1 MASLGQRVRD
11 FRYFKGWG
19 PDELASRAEI
29 SRTAI
34 YQIENGKTGSPHAS
48 TLRRIAVALDVSMD
62 ELLGHPESTAHQ
74 TTRTV
79 TDHAVSA
86 SPERECADWMPAD
99 GGLLALLPHEDPKQ
113 LEDRIQQWITDMQP
127 RNAVERD
134 LVCHAARL
142 AHRVRQAARTQTQKV
157 SAAAQEGSRP
167 RPQAALHRR
176 ARDRYDEPAV
186 FVRGLEDSAEGC
198 HWLLERWAEFR
209 NLLDRKA
216 GWSWPEMFRFIRLQG
231 KHSIEAVYDPALN
244 SIFLAWEVLFPK
256 SGHGFWNP
264 CKNRMA
270 SDDPAHNSL
279 LVWREIAPRPRDKTE
294 ALAVL
299 SSVVDQHI
307 GRLEELLAKYEEIEE
322 EEAAERCD
330 RAALDSSPA
339 FEGHRRYQSTQTRE
353 LLRTLDTLRR
363 MRNAE
368 CGTGNGEGEMADDK
382 WGGFAGSEPGQLRGV
397 RPNSAAHNAA
407 GLAGEK
413 VRSWELTVYP
423 RSHIRR

>member
-19 PDELASRAEI
+19 LDELASRAEI

-86 SPERECADWMPAD
+86 SPGREFADWMPAD
-99 GGLLALLPHEDPKQ
+99 RGLLTLLPHEDPKQ
-113 LEDRIQQWITDMQP
+113 LEDHGSSSGSRTCSPATPSSVTWSAT
-127 RNAVERD
+127 RRGWLTGSVRLRGRRRRRSAHRLKKVRD
-134 LVCHAARL
+134 LGRKLLYIVGPG
-142 AHRVRQAARTQTQKV
+142 TD
-157 SAAAQEGSRP
+157 SSPGP
-167 RPQAALHRR
+167 PW
-176 ARDRYDEPAV
+176 DDEPAV
-186 FVRGLEDSAEGC
+186 FMRGLEESTEGC
-198 HWLLERWAEFR
+198 RWLLERWAEFR

-270 SDDPAHNSL
+270 SNDPAHNSL

-322 EEAAERCD
+322 EEAAERSD

-353 LLRTLDTLRR
+353 LLRTLDTLRK
-363 MRNAE
+363 NAE
-368 CGTGNGEGEMADDK
+368 CGMRNGE
-382 WGGFAGSEPGQLRGV
+382 WRRRNGG
-397 RPNSAAHNAA
+397 
-407 GLAGEK
+407 
-413 VRSWELTVYP
+413 
-423 RSHIRR
+423 

>member
-86 SPERECADWMPAD
+86 SPGRECADWMPAD

-157 SAAAQEGSRP
+157 SA
-167 RPQAALHRR
+167 RR
-176 ARDRYDEPAV
+176 LKKVRDLGRKLLYIAGPGTDSSPGPPWDDEPAV
-186 FVRGLEDSAEGC
+186 FVRGLEESAEGC

-307 GRLEELLAKYEEIEE
+307 GRLAELLAKYKEIEE

-368 CGTGNGEGEMADDK
+368 RGMEKEKWRMTNGAASRGQSR
-382 WGGFAGSEPGQLRGV
+382 GSFAGSDLILQPIMPLDLPVKKSGRG
-397 RPNSAAHNAA
+397 N
-407 GLAGEK
+407 
-413 VRSWELTVYP
+413 
-423 RSHIRR
+423 

>member
-11 FRYFKGWG
+11 FRYSKGWG
-19 PDELASRAEI
+19 LDELASRAEI

-34 YQIENGKTGSPHAS
+34 YQIENGKTGSPHAN

-86 SPERECADWMPAD
+86 SPGRECADWIPAD

-113 LEDRIQQWITDMQP
+113 LADRIQQWITDMQS

-142 AHRVRQAARTQTQKV
+142 AHRLRQAARTQTQ
-157 SAAAQEGSRP
+157 
-167 RPQAALHRR
+167 
-176 ARDRYDEPAV
+176 
-186 FVRGLEDSAEGC
+186 
-198 HWLLERWAEFR
+198 
-209 NLLDRKA
+209 
-216 GWSWPEMFRFIRLQG
+216 
-231 KHSIEAVYDPALN
+231 
-244 SIFLAWEVLFPK
+244 
-256 SGHGFWNP
+256 
-264 CKNRMA
+264 MA

-279 LVWREIAPRPRDKTE
+279 LIWREIAPRPRDKTE

-322 EEAAERCD
+322 EEAAERSD
-330 RAALDSSPA
+330 RAALDSSRA

-382 WGGFAGSEPGQLRGV
+382 WGGFAGSEPGQLRGL
-397 RPNSAAHNAA
+397 RPNSAAHNAV
-407 GLAGEK
+407 GLAGESPA
-413 VRSWELTVYP
+413 VGIDCLPT
-423 RSHIRR
+423 

>member
-1 MASLGQRVRD
+1 MRCQHPPGASAPTGCPPMGDCWLSCPM
-11 FRYFKGWG
+11 KIPSNW
-19 PDELASRAEI
+19 
-29 SRTAI
+29 
-34 YQIENGKTGSPHAS
+34 KTGSSSGSRTCSPATPS
-48 TLRRIAVALDVSMD
+48 SVTWSATRRGWPTGSDR
-62 ELLGHPESTAHQ
+62 LLG
-74 TTRTV
+74 RRR
-79 TDHAVSA
+79 SA
-86 SPERECADWMPAD
+86 RR
-99 GGLLALLPHEDPKQ
+99 LKK
-113 LEDRIQQWITDMQP
+113 
-127 RNAVERD
+127 VRD
-134 LVCHAARL
+134 LGRKLLYIAGPG
-142 AHRVRQAARTQTQKV
+142 TD
-157 SAAAQEGSRP
+157 SSPGP
-167 RPQAALHRR
+167 PW
-176 ARDRYDEPAV
+176 DDEPAV
-186 FVRGLEDSAEGC
+186 FVRGLEESAEGC

-397 RPNSAAHNAA
+397 EPSAKN
-407 GLAGEK
+407 
-413 VRSWELTVYP
+413 
-423 RSHIRR
+423 

>member
-1 MASLGQRVRD
+1 
-11 FRYFKGWG
+11 
-19 PDELASRAEI
+19 
-29 SRTAI
+29 
-34 YQIENGKTGSPHAS
+34 
-48 TLRRIAVALDVSMD
+48 
-62 ELLGHPESTAHQ
+62 
-74 TTRTV
+74 
-79 TDHAVSA
+79 
-86 SPERECADWMPAD
+86 MPAD

-157 SAAAQEGSRP
+157 SA
-167 RPQAALHRR
+167 RR
-176 ARDRYDEPAV
+176 LKKVRDLGRKLLYIAGPGTDSSPGPPWDDEPAV
-186 FVRGLEDSAEGC
+186 FVRGLEESAEGC
-198 HWLLERWAEFR
+198 RWLLERWAEFR

-307 GRLEELLAKYEEIEE
+307 GRLEELLAKYEE

-368 CGTGNGEGEMADDK
+368 RGMEKEKWRMTNGAASRGQSR
-382 WGGFAGSEPGQLRGV
+382 GSFAGSDLSGSPIE
-397 RPNSAAHNAA
+397 S
-407 GLAGEK
+407 
-413 VRSWELTVYP
+413 
-423 RSHIRR
+423 

>member
-1 MASLGQRVRD
+1 M
-11 FRYFKGWG
+11 
-19 PDELASRAEI
+19 
-29 SRTAI
+29 
-34 YQIENGKTGSPHAS
+34 
-48 TLRRIAVALDVSMD
+48 ALDVSMD

-86 SPERECADWMPAD
+86 SPGRECADWMPAD

-157 SAAAQEGSRP
+157 SA
-167 RPQAALHRR
+167 RR
-176 ARDRYDEPAV
+176 LKKVRDLGRKLLYIAGPGTDSSPGPPWDDEPAV
-186 FVRGLEDSAEGC
+186 FVARARRSAEGC

-231 KHSIEAVYDPALN
+231 KHSIEAVYDPGLN

-279 LVWREIAPRPRDKTE
+279 LVWPEIAPRPRDKTE
-294 ALAVL
+294 AWPCSAR
-299 SSVVDQHI
+299 SWITTSAGSRSFWPSTRKSRKRRPPSGATARRRFQPGIRGPPSVPVHPDP
-307 GRLEELLAKYEEIEE
+307 
-322 EEAAERCD
+322 
-330 RAALDSSPA
+330 RAAPDAGHSSK
-339 FEGHRRYQSTQTRE
+339 
-353 LLRTLDTLRR
+353 
-363 MRNAE
+363 NAE

-397 RPNSAAHNAA
+397 RPKRVTN
-407 GLAGEK
+407 
-413 VRSWELTVYP
+413 
-423 RSHIRR
+423 